1 MKKIVF
7 AGVFKP
13 INESLWRVSMLN
25 FAKRKIEKNG
35 MINAIN
41 GKKEN
46 DFPVMIFSTQNPKEI

>member
-1 MKKIVF
+1 VF

-13 INESLWRVSMLN
+13 IKESLCLVSMLN
-25 FAKRKIEKNG
+25 FAKRKMEKKG

-46 DFPVMIFSTQNPKEI
+46 DFPVMIFSTQNPNEI